1 MSSPST
7 YGTDR
12 PHVLITGRDA
22 AQVGGLARAIE
33 STGTRTTIAEKRSD
47 FRGESVTALLVVLEP
62 VEDEDWKD
70 WLSNETEVWD
80 IFDDVVPYLSN
91 PSTGLIIGY
100 TSTDDLD
107 MRSDYRLAW
116 EDLAQTFA
124 SAAMSD
130 GGVDFTMNA
139 VEVPVNSQQ
148 AILEER
154 LAEFFA
160 KRRSTYANNVVLPFE
175 QLVNSSIIAELANSV
190 I

>member
-12 PHVLITGRDA
+12 LHVLVTGKDA
-22 AQVGGLARAIE
+22 AHVAALARAVE
-33 STGTRTTIAEKRSD
+33 STGARTTIAEKRSD
-47 FRGESVTALLVVLEP
+47 FQGESVTALLVVLEP
-62 VEDEDWKD
+62 VEDKD
-70 WLSNETEVWD
+70 WRDWLNNETDVWD

-100 TSTDDLD
+100 TSTDDPD

-116 EDLAQTFA
+116 EDMAQEFE
-124 SAAMSD
+124 SAAISD

-139 VEVPVNSQQ
+139 IEVPVDSDQEL
-148 AILEER
+148 LEVR

-160 KRRSTYANNVVLPFE
+160 KRRSTYANHVVLPFE
-175 QLVNSSIIAELANSV
+175 SLADSSIIAALANSV